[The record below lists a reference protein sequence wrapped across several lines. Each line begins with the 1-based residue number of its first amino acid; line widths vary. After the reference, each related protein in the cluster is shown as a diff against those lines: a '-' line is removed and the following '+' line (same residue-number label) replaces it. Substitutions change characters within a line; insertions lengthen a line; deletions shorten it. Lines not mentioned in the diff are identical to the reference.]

1 MAISTLCHSNL
12 LYDLLSKHLWQ
23 RVERKEAKEIIW
35 HLQLVI
41 QVTPLLSL
49 ILARLLHDHAKTAI
63 KCQATKCEYSIPA
76 FPCYHPQ
83 TLVQR
88 TARGSHHHYTDTAT
102 SGHTTRTYN
111 ANANY
116 QTGRNRCVIT
126 FN

>member
-1 MAISTLCHSNL
+1 M

-23 RVERKEAKEIIW
+23 GVERKEANEIIW

-49 ILARLLHDHAKTAI
+49 ILALLLHDQVKTAI
-63 KCQATKCEYSIPA
+63 KCKAIKCEYSIPA

-83 TLVQR
+83 TLGQR
-88 TARGSHHHYTDTAT
+88 AGSGSHHHDTDTAA
-102 SGHTTRTYN
+102 SAHTISTYN

>member
-1 MAISTLCHSNL
+1 MAISTLCQSKL
-12 LYDLLSKHLWQ
+12 LYDLLSKHLRQ
-23 RVERKEAKEIIW
+23 REERKEAKEIMW

-49 ILARLLHDHAKTAI
+49 TLALLLHDHAKTAI
-63 KCQATKCEYSIPA
+63 KCQATKCEHSIPA
-76 FPCYHPQ
+76 FPCYYPQ
-83 TLVQR
+83 TSVQR

-102 SGHTTRTYN
+102 SAHTIRTYN